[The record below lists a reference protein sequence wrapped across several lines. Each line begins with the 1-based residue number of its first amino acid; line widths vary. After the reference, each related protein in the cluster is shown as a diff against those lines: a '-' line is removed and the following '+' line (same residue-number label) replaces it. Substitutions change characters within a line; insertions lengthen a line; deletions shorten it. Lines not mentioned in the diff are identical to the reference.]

1 VSELGFCV
9 RGWFSAFL
17 TWLLEP
23 TEDAREREEKRR
35 KMERLR
41 DANNVLELERRKRRG

>member
-1 VSELGFCV
+1 VSLAYAL
-9 RGWFSAFL
+9 RGRWSAFL

-23 TEDAREREEKRR
+23 TEDAHEREERRR
-35 KMERLR
+35 KQERLR